1 MPADTPLLE
10 ARPSWWNFTLHLLF
24 FWLIAPLII
33 AIVRRN
39 SLVLRVYEDRVSL
52 EKGLMSKE
60 VTDVFIT
67 DITGIEITQG
77 VLQRMFG
84 LGDVL
89 VGTSAVSRW
98 DDAARGLPNARGIR
112 DLILAQRKK
121 VGAGASPSK

>member
-1 MPADTPLLE
+1 MAGETPLLE
-10 ARPSWWNFTLHLLF
+10 ARPSWWNFFWHLLF
-24 FWLIAPLII
+24 FWLIVPLIV
-33 AIVRRN
+33 AIVRRH

-77 VLQRMFG
+77 VWQRMFG

-98 DDAARGLPNARGIR
+98 DDAARGLPNAQGIR

-121 VGAGASPSK
+121 IGAGQASK

>member
-1 MPADTPLLE
+1 MADETPLLE
-10 ARPSWWNFTLHLLF
+10 ARPSWWNFFWHILF
-24 FWLIAPLII
+24 FWLIVPLIV
-33 AIVRRN
+33 AMVRRN

-52 EKGLMSKE
+52 EKGLMRKE

-77 VLQRMFG
+77 VWQRMFG

-98 DDAARGLPNARGIR
+98 DDAARGLPNAKGIR

-121 VGAGASPSK
+121 IGAGQVSK

>member
-1 MPADTPLLE
+1 MADETPLLE
-10 ARPSWWNFTLHLLF
+10 ARPSWWNFFWYLLF
-24 FWLIAPLII
+24 FWLIVPLIV
-33 AIVRRN
+33 AMVRRH

-52 EKGLMSKE
+52 EKGLMRKE

-77 VLQRMFG
+77 VWQRMFG

-98 DDAARGLPNARGIR
+98 DDAARGLPNAQGIR

-121 VGAGASPSK
+121 IGVGQPSK